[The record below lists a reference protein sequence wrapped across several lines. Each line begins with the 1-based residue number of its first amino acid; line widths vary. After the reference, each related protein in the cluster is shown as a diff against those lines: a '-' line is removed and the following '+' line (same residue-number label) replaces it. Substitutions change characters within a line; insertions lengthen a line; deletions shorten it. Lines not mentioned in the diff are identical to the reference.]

1 MLGWLRAAASSVT
14 SRIPWAK
21 NRIISLIADWL
32 AGALWLIDPTY
43 LGLARLAYGGN
54 AVAYACVRLLSQAIP
69 EPPLLAYQE
78 DAQGARTELP
88 RDHPLRRRIRTPNE
102 LMTEYEFWELTSL
115 HVAICGNS
123 YWWKQRS
130 NAGEMIA
137 LWPLRPDRVGP
148 IYSNS
153 DRPGER
159 LLAGYSYQNPGTGE
173 YIPILRRDMLAF
185 NLPKPSG
192 ESGGIVEGMGPLQV
206 LASEISADNEATAFV
221 GSLLKNYAVPS
232 LVLTV
237 KAPVRSEDEAKLI
250 KAKARAEFGGSK
262 RGEVALLDADT
273 KADVLGFNL
282 EQLEFPNLRSVA
294 ESRIA
299 AAVGVPAIL
308 VGLKAGLDR
317 STFSNFAEARAFFAE
332 TTLSGYWRRFSDQFT
347 NDVAAE
353 FGEGIVCAFDT
364 GQVRALAGQRV
375 EKIQP
380 IKDAFEKG
388 AVTRNE
394 YRLVLGLDPD
404 PNGDVYVIAGTFSE
418 IPKLD
423 HVKPEPAPVP
433 ATPSPVSPGSPLS
446 PSSGEPGESSAASA
460 QSEGVAAKA
469 ALRAAPDPR
478 EEAERRL
485 RDALVAMF
493 ERTAPDV
500 ARKIAA
506 GEPVS
511 DEDLAEA
518 FRAVLEPHLAQSATE
533 EGLRLG
539 AEIGIQFDPAVVNAA
554 AAEWAKQ
561 YTYELVKGITTTT
574 RTIIG
579 NATEQF
585 IATPGMTVGELREL
599 LQPAFGEWRA
609 NLISTTET
617 SRAYAQS
624 SLTYKNRL
632 AEQGISMLRVHNTS
646 RDERVCPLCGPR
658 DRKPETEWPDDGPPL
673 HPGCRCGVSLQLVK
687 AKQP

>member
-1 MLGWLRAAASSVT
+1 MLGWLRAAASSVVT
-14 SRIPWAK
+14 HIPWAK
-21 NRIISLIADWL
+21 DRIISLVSDWL
-32 AGALWLIDPTY
+32 AGALWLIDSTY

-54 AVAYACVRLLSQAIP
+54 AVAYACVRLLSQSIP

-78 DAQGARTELP
+78 DAKGERTLLD
-88 RDHPLRRRIRTPNE
+88 RAHPLHRLIARPNE
-102 LMTEYEFWELTSL
+102 LMTEFEFWELTST
-115 HVAICGNS
+115 HMAIAGFS
-123 YWWKQRS
+123 PWLKQRS
-130 NAGEMIA
+130 NAGKVIA

-148 IYSNS
+148 IYSTS
-153 DRPGER
+153 DQPGER
-159 LLAGYSYQNPGTGE
+159 VLSGYSYQSPGTGE
-173 YIPILRRDMLAF
+173 YIAIPRRDVMVF

-221 GSLLKNYAVPS
+221 GALLKNYAVPS
-232 LVLTV
+232 MVLTV
-237 KAPVRSEDEAKLI
+237 KAPVRNEDDAKLI

-273 KADVLGFNL
+273 KAEMIGFSL
-282 EQLEFPNLRSVA
+282 EQLEFPDLRAVA

-364 GQVRALAGQRV
+364 SQVRALAGQRV

-380 IKDAFEKG
+380 IKEAFEKG
-388 AVTRNE
+388 AATRNE
-394 YRLVLGLDPD
+394 YRLALGLDPD

-423 HVKPEPAPVP
+423 HVKPQSAPVP
-433 ATPSPVSPGSPLS
+433 PSPVSPGSPSS
-446 PSSGEPGESSAASA
+446 PSGGGPGESPDAAA
-460 QSEGVAAKA
+460 QQDGVTAKA

-478 EEAERRL
+478 DEAERRL
-485 RDALVAMF
+485 REALVAMF
-493 ERTAPDV
+493 EKTAPEV

-511 DEDLAEA
+511 DDELAEA
-518 FRAVLEPHLAQSATE
+518 FRAVFQPNLAETATE

-539 AEIGIQFDPAVVNAA
+539 AEIGVQFDPAVVNAA

-561 YTYELVKGITTTT
+561 YTYELVKDITATT
-574 RTIIG
+574 RTIIA

-585 IATPGMTVGELREL
+585 IATPGMTNQELRDL
-599 LQPAFGEWRA
+599 LEPAFGEWRA

-624 SLTYKNRL
+624 SLVYKNRL

-658 DRKPETEWPDDGPPL
+658 DRKPETEWPDYGPPL
-673 HPGCRCGVSLQLVK
+673 HPGCRCSVSLQLAK
-687 AKQP
+687 GKQP